1 MGLPSRTLFFLA
13 PSLIACASQWAP
25 LDRAQLPNAQKYP
38 EAAAVVLHESRRLEL
53 EPGPGLPTVKSTRRR
68 QVLLLKPEGVK
79 EAGLGHA
86 YSRTFDEVL
95 SVRARI
101 VEPDG
106 ATKEL
111 DRSDFDDHPMF
122 GETLYQDQRVL
133 VHPVN
138 ALPVGTV
145 VELEVV
151 ERSKDAP
158 HFLHRFSFGDE
169 LPVEEA
175 ELIVHLPPGFQA
187 RHLVTRLWREEA
199 WPPEEQ
205 ATEDG
210 GRRWRWRAGPLPPIR
225 PEAFAPSN
233 ADLGLWVMV
242 QLTEWPGGR
251 GFKDFEDYG
260 RFLFELQ
267 AGTAEVT
274 PRIQKQTEELL
285 FGVGDDPVERARRL
299 YDWVRTNIR
308 YVAVEIGQ
316 GGWRPH
322 LADEIL
328 EWRYGDCKDKA
339 TLLKAMLKVAGIE
352 SHLVEIYSHA
362 GLPRRMMMPGLGSSN
377 HAIIAIELPDGRLLA
392 DPTASTVPFGEL
404 PSSDQEAEVL
414 LIRDRG
420 AEVVTAP
427 GLEAAANRREIEVQ
441 LQLEPEGKITGTVRT
456 NLTGEYASRWDAQR
470 QGTSHDDHDEH
481 LLAWVGA
488 QGALAS
494 DLSQPEPERGQ
505 PRVVTAKLQYR
516 SGATRA
522 GDRLVL
528 RPADLLAPSAPNL
541 PPPPRQGPWLTRNRY
556 THLRRLVL
564 QPAPGLVASGVP
576 EPVHLETR
584 FGSYHAGWT
593 VSGGAVTFEGTL
605 VLRERIVPSEAYG
618 ELKAF
623 FDGIIA
629 AESRPVLFGSGGA
642 R

>member
-1 MGLPSRTLFFLA
+1 MPLSCRALFLLT

-25 LDRAQLPNAQKYP
+25 LDRAQLPTPEKYP
-38 EAAAVVLHESRRLEL
+38 EAAAVVLQEFRRLEL
-53 EPGPGLPTVKSTRRR
+53 EPGPELPAVKSTWRR
-68 QVLLLKPEGVK
+68 QVLVLKPDGVK
-79 EAGLGHA
+79 EVSLVHG

-101 VEPDG
+101 LEPDG
-106 ATKEL
+106 STKEL
-111 DRSDFDDHPMF
+111 DRSHFDDHPMF

-151 ERSKDAP
+151 ERTRDAP
-158 HFLHRFSFGDE
+158 HFLHRFSFGDR
-169 LPVEEA
+169 LPVESA
-175 ELIVHLPPGFQA
+175 ELVVDLPPGFQA

-205 ATEDG
+205 PTEAG
-210 GRRWRWRAGPLPPIR
+210 GRRWRWRAGPLPSIPQ
-225 PEAFAPSN
+225 EDNAPSSS
-233 ADLGLWVMV
+233 DLSRRVMV

-260 RFLFELQ
+260 RFLFQLQ
-267 AGTAEVT
+267 EGTAEVT
-274 PRIQKQTEELL
+274 PRIRQQTEEILS
-285 FGVGDDPVERARRL
+285 GASGEPAERARRL

-308 YVAVEIGQ
+308 YVAVEVGR

-339 TLLKAMLKVAGIE
+339 TLLKAMLKVAGID
-352 SHLVEIYSHA
+352 SHLVEIHSHA
-362 GLPRRMMMPGLGSSN
+362 GLPRRMMMPGLGNSN

-414 LIRDRG
+414 LIRDQG

-427 GLEAAANRREIEVQ
+427 APEAAANRREIEVQ
-441 LQLEPEGKITGTVRT
+441 LQLGAEGQITGTVRT

-470 QGTSHDDHDEH
+470 QGTDHDDHDDH

-564 QPAPGLVASGVP
+564 QPAPGLVASGIP

-584 FGSYHAGWT
+584 FGTYHAGWT
-593 VSGGAVTFEGTL
+593 VSGATVTFEGTL

-629 AESRPVLFGSGGA
+629 AESRPVLFGKGES